1 MGQIVEFR
9 NFRKTEYPKPI
20 LEWNVDDFRYFF
32 YYMAE
37 NFSEDEAWDYLYERI
52 LERAGER

>member
-1 MGQIVEFR
+1 MGQIVE
-9 NFRKTEYPKPI
+9 FRKTEYPKPI